1 MYKNYIKRILDFTV
15 AFVVLACVSPIL
27 VLTCVL
33 LYFTNKGAGVFFL
46 QPRPGKDGKIFRI
59 IKFKT
64 MTDERDASG
73 ELLPDE
79 QRLTRI
85 GRMMRATSLDEFPQL
100 INVLMGDMSL
110 VGPRPLLVHYLPWYT
125 PEQAHRHDLRPGITG
140 WAQVNGRNMCK
151 LSQKFEYDVWYVN
164 HCSLALDMK
173 IMRITVHNVLHH
185 KDIGHGTANMAQV
198 DDLGFHERY
207 LQLVASQNNAK
218 R

>member
-1 MYKNYIKRILDFTV
+1 
-15 AFVVLACVSPIL
+15 
-27 VLTCVL
+27 
-33 LYFTNKGAGVFFL
+33 
-46 QPRPGKDGKIFRI
+46 
-59 IKFKT
+59 
-64 MTDERDASG
+64 
-73 ELLPDE
+73 
-79 QRLTRI
+79 
-85 GRMMRATSLDEFPQL
+85 MMRATSLDEFPQL

-173 IMRITVHNVLHH
+173 ILRMTIHNVLHH